1 MYQFYNAHPQGK
13 IVRDCVKR
21 AISKAANMDY
31 HEVSLLLN
39 RQKKITGA
47 KKFNI
52 DKNYQSFIENVLE
65 GFKISFPA
73 VAGKPRM
80 NGERFC
86 RAYPRGAYILRMAGH
101 LTACVNGVIY
111 DTWDCSDKCVYT
123 AWEIPNAKSKE
134 IYDQIEKI
142 DAEIGK
148 LNRQIAELKEKK
160 NQLMKSL

>member
-13 IVRDCVKR
+13 FVRDCVKR
-21 AISKAANMDY
+21 AIAKAANMDY
-31 HEVSLLLN
+31 QEVSLLLN
-39 RQKKITGA
+39 RQKKVTGA
-47 KKFNI
+47 KSFN
-52 DKNYQSFIENVLE
+52 DNKNYQSFIETILK
-65 GFKISFPA
+65 GKKTSFPA
-73 VAGKPRM
+73 VAGSPRM

-86 RAYPRGAYILRMAGH
+86 RAYPKGAYILRMAGH
-101 LTACVNGVIY
+101 LSACVNGIIY

-123 AWEIPNAKSKE
+123 AWQIPNAKLKE
-134 IYDQIEKI
+134 TYNQIEKI